1 MLSANLCFQ
10 KTIIP
15 TTEILKEALKLGINR
30 KPNLIEIEELQV
42 SESIQ
47 LCALKLIRPLKNIY
61 VYENIVYFQ
70 SI

>member
-1 MLSANLCFQ
+1 MLSADLCFQ

-47 LCALKLIRPLKNIY
+47 LCALKLVRPLKKYMFMKI
-61 VYENIVYFQ
+61 
-70 SI
+70 